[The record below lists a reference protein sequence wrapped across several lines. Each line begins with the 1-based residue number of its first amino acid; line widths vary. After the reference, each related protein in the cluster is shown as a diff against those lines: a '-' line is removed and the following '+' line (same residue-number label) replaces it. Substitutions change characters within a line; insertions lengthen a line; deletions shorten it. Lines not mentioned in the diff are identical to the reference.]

1 MTNFIPLT
9 GNTGTTPVL
18 LLDGGCSYI
27 DLQECAESRLYA
39 ARGLLR
45 SLASLEL
52 TDANERDLQHFAN
65 AAHMLLEDAC
75 DLIAAARR
83 AARREAGCQL

>member
-1 MTNFIPLT
+1 
-9 GNTGTTPVL
+9 
-18 LLDGGCSYI
+18 
-27 DLQECAESRLYA
+27 
-39 ARGLLR
+39 LLR